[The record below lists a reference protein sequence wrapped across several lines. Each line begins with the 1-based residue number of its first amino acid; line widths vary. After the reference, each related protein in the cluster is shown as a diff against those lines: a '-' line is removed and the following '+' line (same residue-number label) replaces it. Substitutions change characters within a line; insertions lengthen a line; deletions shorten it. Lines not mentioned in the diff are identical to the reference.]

1 MEALIIPV
9 LVVLAG
15 LGISGVKVTSSS
27 RSMLVER
34 LGKYDREL
42 RPGLS
47 LVIPGLERVVSHES
61 LKERVLDIPPQQCI
75 TRDNVSIE
83 VDAVVYWQLLE
94 HSRAYYG
101 VDNLQAAM
109 VNLVLTQIRAEM
121 GKLDLDQTF
130 TTRQEVNETLLK
142 ELDQATDP
150 WGVKVTRVELRDI
163 QPSQGVQQA
172 MEQQMTAEREKR
184 AAILRSE
191 GERES
196 QVNAAR
202 GRAEA
207 LVLDAKAK
215 QEAVLLDAD
224 AQAKQQL
231 LLAKARAQSATELA
245 AVIEAHPAAA
255 EGLRLL
261 LAKDWMAMGQQMAA
275 SQGGSVLMVDPQS
288 PASLLAALKGLQQK
302 GGS

>member
-1 MEALIIPV
+1 MEGLFVPV
-9 LVVLAG
+9 VIVLAA

-34 LGKYDREL
+34 LGKYNRQL
-42 RPGLS
+42 SPGLS

-94 HSRAYYG
+94 HARAYYA

-130 TTRQEVNETLLK
+130 TTRSEVNEVLLK

-163 QPSQGVQQA
+163 KPTQGVQQA

-191 GERES
+191 GEKES

-207 LVLDAKAK
+207 LVLDARAK
-215 QEAVLLDAD
+215 QEALLLEAD
-224 AQAKQQL
+224 AQAKQQVM
-231 LLAKARAQSATELA
+231 LAQARAAAAKELA
-245 AVIEAHPAAA
+245 EVIETHPAAA

-261 LAKDWMAMGQQMAA
+261 LAKDWMAMGEKMGNAPA
-275 SQGGSVLMVDPQS
+275 GSVLMVDPQS
-288 PASLLAALKGLQQK
+288 PASLLAALKGLQER
-302 GGS
+302 G

>member
-1 MEALIIPV
+1 MEALFVPV
-9 LVVLAG
+9 LVVLAA
-15 LGISGVKVTSSS
+15 LGVRGVKVTSSS

-34 LGKYDREL
+34 LGKYNRQL
-42 RPGLS
+42 SPGLS

-94 HSRAYYG
+94 HARAYYA

-130 TTRQEVNETLLK
+130 TTRSDVNEVLLQ

-163 QPSQGVQQA
+163 KPTKGVQQA

-184 AAILRSE
+184 AAVLRSE

-215 QEAVLLDAD
+215 QEALLLEAD

-231 LLAKARAQSATELA
+231 LLAQARAAAAKELA
-245 AVIEAHPAAA
+245 AVIETHPAAA
-255 EGLRLL
+255 ESLRLL
-261 LAKDWMAMGQQMAA
+261 LAKDWMAMGEKLVNAPA
-275 SQGGSVLMVDPQS
+275 GSVLMVDPQS
-288 PASLLAALKGLQQK
+288 PASLLAALKGLQEK
-302 GGS
+302 G

>member
-1 MEALIIPV
+1 MEALVV
-9 LVVLAG
+9 LVVLAA
-15 LGISGVKVTSSS
+15 LGIRGVKVTSSS

-34 LGKYDREL
+34 LGKYNRQL
-42 RPGLS
+42 TPGLS

-94 HSRAYYG
+94 HARAYYA

-130 TTRQEVNETLLK
+130 TTRSEVNEALLQ

-163 QPSQGVQQA
+163 KPTKGVQQA

-184 AAILRSE
+184 AAVLRSE

-215 QEAVLLDAD
+215 QEALLLEAD

-231 LLAKARAQSATELA
+231 LLAQARAAAAKELA
-245 AVIEAHPAAA
+245 TVIEAHPAAA
-255 EGLRLL
+255 ESLRLL
-261 LAKDWMAMGQQMAA
+261 LAKDWMAMGEKLVNAPA
-275 SQGGSVLMVDPQS
+275 GSVLMVDPQS
-288 PASLLAALKGLQQK
+288 PASLLAALKGLQEK
-302 GGS
+302 G

>member
-1 MEALIIPV
+1 MEGLFIPV
-9 LVVLAG
+9 LIALGA

-34 LGKYDREL
+34 LGKYNRQL
-42 RPGLS
+42 SPGLS

-94 HSRAYYG
+94 HARAYYA

-121 GKLDLDQTF
+121 GKLDLDETF
-130 TTRQEVNETLLK
+130 TTRSEVNDVLLK
-142 ELDQATDP
+142 ELDLATDP

-163 QPSQGVQQA
+163 KPTRGVQQA

-184 AAILRSE
+184 AAVLRSE

-215 QEAVLLDAD
+215 QEALLLEAD

-231 LLAKARAQSATELA
+231 LLAQARAASAKELA
-245 AVIEAHPAAA
+245 TVIEAHPAAA
-255 EGLRLL
+255 ESLRLL
-261 LAKDWMAMGQQMAA
+261 LAKDWMAMGEKLGSAPA
-275 SQGGSVLMVDPQS
+275 GSVLMVDPQS

-302 GGS
+302 G

>member
-1 MEALIIPV
+1 MEALLLAV
-9 LVVLAG
+9 LGAVAA
-15 LGISGVKVTSSS
+15 LGVSSLKVTSSS

-34 LGKYDREL
+34 LGKYNRQL
-42 RPGLS
+42 KPGLS
-47 LVIPGLERVVSHES
+47 LVLPGLERVVSHES
-61 LKERVLDIPPQQCI
+61 LKERVLDIPAQQCI

-94 HSRAYYG
+94 HARAYYA

-109 VNLVLTQIRAEM
+109 VNMVLTQIRAEM

-130 TTRQEVNETLLK
+130 TTRQEVNEALLR
-142 ELDQATDP
+142 ELDESTDA

-163 QPSQGVQQA
+163 KPTRGVQQA

-215 QEAVLLDAD
+215 QEALLLEAE
-224 AQAKQQL
+224 AQAKQQTM
-231 LLAKARAQSATELA
+231 LAEARAEAATALA
-245 AVIEAHPAAA
+245 AAIEAHPAAA
-255 EGLRLL
+255 ESLRLL
-261 LAKDWMAMGQQMAA
+261 LARDWMAMGQEMARA
-275 SQGGSVLMVDPQS
+275 QGGSVLMVDPQS
-288 PASLLAALKGLQQK
+288 PAALLAALKGLQEK
-302 GGS
+302 G

>member
-1 MEALIIPV
+1 MIPV
-9 LVVLAG
+9 IAVLAA
-15 LGISGVKVTSSS
+15 LGVSGVKVTSSS

-34 LGKYDREL
+34 LGKYNRQL
-42 RPGLS
+42 QPGLS
-47 LVIPGLERVVSHES
+47 FVMPGVEKVVSHES

-75 TRDNVSIE
+75 TRDNVAIE

-94 HSRAYYG
+94 HARAYYA

-130 TTRQEVNETLLK
+130 TTRQEVNEALLL

-150 WGVKVTRVELRDI
+150 WGVKVTRVEMRDI
-163 QPSQGVQQA
+163 KPSARVQDA

-191 GERES
+191 GEREA

-202 GRAEA
+202 GRVEA

-215 QEAVLLDAD
+215 QEALLLEAEAQSRQQVLL
-224 AQAKQQL
+224 AQAK
-231 LLAKARAQSATELA
+231 AAAAQELA
-245 AVIEAHPAAA
+245 RTIETHPAAG
-255 EGLRLL
+255 ESLRLL
-261 LAKDWMAMGQQMAA
+261 LARDWMAMGQQMSTAP
-275 SQGGSVLMVDPQS
+275 GGSVLMVDPQS
-288 PASLLAALKGLQQK
+288 PASLLTALKNLQ
-302 GGS
+302 GGAQS

>member
-1 MEALIIPV
+1 MEALVV
-9 LVVLAG
+9 LVVLAA
-15 LGISGVKVTSSS
+15 LGIRGVKVTSSS

-34 LGKYDREL
+34 LGKYNRQL
-42 RPGLS
+42 SPGLS

-94 HSRAYYG
+94 HARAYYA

-121 GKLDLDQTF
+121 GRLDLDQTF
-130 TTRQEVNETLLK
+130 TTRSEVNEALLQ

-163 QPSQGVQQA
+163 KPTKGVQQA

-184 AAILRSE
+184 AAVLRSE

-202 GRAEA
+202 GRA
-207 LVLDAKAK
+207 
-215 QEAVLLDAD
+215 LLLEAD

-231 LLAKARAQSATELA
+231 LLAQARAAAAKELA
-245 AVIEAHPAAA
+245 TVIEAHPAAA
-255 EGLRLL
+255 ESLRLL
-261 LAKDWMAMGQQMAA
+261 LAKDWMAMGEKLVNAPA
-275 SQGGSVLMVDPQS
+275 GSVLMVDPQS
-288 PASLLAALKGLQQK
+288 PASLLAALKGLQEK
-302 GGS
+302 G

>member
-1 MEALIIPV
+1 MEFLLMPV
-9 LVVLAG
+9 LAVLAAV
-15 LGISGVKVTSSS
+15 GISSVKVTSSS

-34 LGKYDREL
+34 LGKYNRQL
-42 RPGLS
+42 KPGLS
-47 LVIPGLERVVSHES
+47 LVLPGVERVVSHES

-75 TRDNVSIE
+75 TKDNVSIE

-94 HSRAYYG
+94 HARAYYAL
-101 VDNLQAAM
+101 DNLQAAM

-130 TTRQEVNETLLK
+130 TTRQEVNEVLLR

-150 WGVKVTRVELRDI
+150 WGVKVTRVEMRDI
-163 QPSQGVQQA
+163 KPSMGVQQA

-215 QEAVLLDAD
+215 QEALLLEAD
-224 AQAKQQL
+224 AQARQQTV
-231 LLAKARAQSATELA
+231 LAQARAEAA
-245 AVIEAHPAAA
+245 AVLARVISAEPAAA
-255 EGLRLL
+255 ESLRLL
-261 LAKDWMAMGQQMAA
+261 LAKDWMAMGQEMARA
-275 SQGGSVLMVDPQS
+275 QGGSVLLVDPQS
-288 PASLLAALKGLQQK
+288 PASLLAALKALQSK
-302 GGS
+302 G

>member
-34 LGKYDREL
+34 LGKYDRQL

-94 HSRAYYG
+94 HARAYYG

-130 TTRQEVNETLLK
+130 TTRSEVNETLLK

-231 LLAKARAQSATELA
+231 LLAKARAESATQLA

-261 LAKDWMAMGQQMAA
+261 LARDWMAMGQQMAA
-275 SQGGSVLMVDPQS
+275 AQGGSVLMVDPQS
-288 PASLLAALKGLQQK
+288 PASLLAALKGLQEK

>member
-1 MEALIIPV
+1 MVMEPLIPLV
-9 LVVLAG
+9 LVL
-15 LGISGVKVTSSS
+15 LGALGVSSVKVTSSS

-34 LGKYDREL
+34 LGKYNRQL
-42 RPGLS
+42 SPGLS
-47 LVIPGLERVVSHES
+47 FVLPGVEKVVSHES

-94 HSRAYYG
+94 HSRAYYA

-130 TTRQEVNETLLK
+130 TTRSEVNEVLLR

-163 QPSQGVQQA
+163 RPTPGVQQA

-196 QVNAAR
+196 QLNAAR

-215 QEAVLLDAD
+215 QEALLLEAE
-224 AQAKQQL
+224 AQAQQQR
-231 LLAKARAQSATELA
+231 LLAKARAEAAAELA
-245 AVIEAHPAAA
+245 AAIEANPAAA

-261 LAKDWMAMGQQMAA
+261 LAKDWMAMGQEMAQA
-275 SQGGSVLMVDPQS
+275 KGGTVLMVDPQS
-288 PASLLAALKGLQQK
+288 PASLLAALKGLQEK
-302 GGS
+302 G